1 MSEDEST
8 SEEWPPETEIRHD
21 AVSATAAAQLH
32 DLLDRPGFPPQ
43 HNEPMPALWH
53 WLAFLPQ
60 SPQSAL
66 GHDGH
71 PSTVGILPTMTGRRR
86 MFAGATI
93 TVPAPLRIGHTVERR
108 TKVANITEKNGRTGP
123 LMFVTVEHCL
133 TSAGRQMLRETN
145 DLVYR
150 APASSGTPSAPAAAT
165 KPVVA
170 LHDQEWAWGR
180 DVPVDPVLL
189 FRFSAL
195 TYNAHRIHYDR
206 DYAMAFEGYPG
217 LVVHG
222 PLQAVLLADLL
233 ERESAG
239 TPVRSFTFRAHT
251 AAFDDGT
258 LRLRGREHQD
268 GSVELKVF
276 DDRGNVTLSATATL
290 AEAGR

>member
-1 MSEDEST
+1 
-8 SEEWPPETEIRHD
+8 
-21 AVSATAAAQLH
+21 
-32 DLLDRPGFPPQ
+32 
-43 HNEPMPALWH
+43 
-53 WLAFLPQ
+53 
-60 SPQSAL
+60 
-66 GHDGH
+66 
-71 PSTVGILPTMTGRRR
+71 

-93 TVPAPLRIGHTVERR
+93 TVHEPLRIGHTVERR

-123 LMFVTVEHCL
+123 LTFVTVAHRL
-133 TSAGRQMLRETN
+133 TFAGQEILDETN

-150 APASSGTPSAPAAAT
+150 APAPSGALSAPAAPT
-165 KPVVA
+165 KPMVA

-206 DYAMAFEGYPG
+206 DYATACEGYPG

-222 PLQAVLLADLL
+222 PLQAILLADLL
-233 ERESAG
+233 EREITG

-251 AAFDDGT
+251 AAFDNGT
-258 LRLRGREHQD
+258 LRLRGRAHQD
-268 GSVELKVF
+268 GSIELKVF
-276 DDRGNVTLSATATL
+276 DDSGNLTLSATATL